1 MSYLLDPTIAIKD
14 MRSAFCTQLS
24 ANIINTSLQ
33 HVLANCHKVHGQ
45 FHKKDS
51 RNLQKGMVHKEKRG
65 IWRSTE
71 IVQNKFTCV
80 FALLW
85 MDPLEL
91 VVGRRLWPHLS
102 SRLIIIIIIII
113 IIPSLNCLSIRT
125 SSVACLSTR
134 AAVQRAVMKIQYKTI
149 WQRLRQ
155 KLKSAQKVFSA
166 KPRHLESKGIPPKTW
181 GWNTLPGPSR
191 PSKDGIS
198 SLDKSPLNSGGE
210 HKFIFCWPYCVFSWS
225 MWMFPEIVVSQNGW
239 FIMENPI

>member
-102 SRLIIIIIIII
+102 SRLIIIIIII
-113 IIPSLNCLSIRT
+113 PSLNCLSIRT

-155 KLKSAQKVFSA
+155 KLKSAQIFFFS
-166 KPRHLESKGIPPKTW
+166 KPPSRQLESKDVP
-181 GWNTLPGPSR
+181 
-191 PSKDGIS
+191 
-198 SLDKSPLNSGGE
+198 
-210 HKFIFCWPYCVFSWS
+210 
-225 MWMFPEIVVSQNGW
+225 
-239 FIMENPI
+239 